1 LIDFPRT
8 ATINTHSAV
17 SLRGLRRKA
26 QGAAK
31 HQANPVDPVK
41 KRKGRHCL
49 KDVDA
54 IGFDLF
60 NTLITADPKAV
71 SDAVE
76 RLIRSLRK
84 SGFVFDDDDFKKTYR
99 QSALDFIEKTKKDGK
114 ETHNRFW
121 ISAALRDLGY
131 PVTPD
136 DKRIALGLDAYFSAF
151 FDYCRVIP
159 GTVEML
165 EELKGPYRLGLLSNF
180 THAPAAFKL
189 VDGLALTPFF
199 DVLLISGELGY
210 RKPHAMAFERLVA
223 DFGVDRSRVLYVG
236 DNIEADIN
244 GALLAGIRPIWFTW
258 ALDHKVP
265 MLPDV
270 PVRDEDLPDGNILR
284 AGDWEEFLALLP
296 GT

>member
-1 LIDFPRT
+1 M
-8 ATINTHSAV
+8 
-17 SLRGLRRKA
+17 
-26 QGAAK
+26 
-31 HQANPVDPVK
+31 
-41 KRKGRHCL
+41 
-49 KDVDA
+49 KDTDA

-84 SGFVFDDDDFKKTYR
+84 SGFVFDDDDFKKIYR
-99 QSALDFIEKTKKDGK
+99 RCALDFLEKTKEDGR
-114 ETHNRFW
+114 ETHNSFW
-121 ISAALRDLGY
+121 VSAALREMGSPLE
-131 PVTPD
+131 PD
-136 DKRIALGLDAYFSAF
+136 DPRIALALDAYFSAF

-159 GTVEML
+159 GALEML
-165 EELKGPYRLGLLSNF
+165 EKLKGSYRLGLLSNF

-189 VDGLALTPFF
+189 IDGLALTPFF

-210 RKPHAMAFERLVA
+210 RKPHAMVFEKLVG

-244 GALLAGIRPIWFTW
+244 GALGANIRPVWFTW

-265 MLPDV
+265 MLPGIPVEDEEMPDPDV
-270 PVRDEDLPDGNILR
+270 LR
-284 AGDWEEFLALLP
+284 AGDWDEFLSLLRAP
-296 GT
+296 